1 MLKTTKNNQLWMVT
15 QPDHAEVAGY
25 LAAHWGND
33 HFARPGHYAPAPDAE
48 RLSAEVIFAVAQ
60 HDNGWWEWEATPDV
74 SAADGFPLDLSE
86 VLKDQQA
93 GMNRW
98 RNGLRRFAQSPLPNL
113 LIEESR
119 RFGRHTTVVVITP
132 SAAQDWALNL
142 MSLQG
147 RGVKVAAVLLEADT
161 FGGSMSP
168 LDVYGTLAAGGV
180 YAYTVKRHD
189 DLSRALSEGGDPMLG
204 RIAPAKK

>member
-48 RLSAEVIFAVAQ
+48 RLRAEVIFAVAQ

-74 SAADGFPLDLSE
+74 SAVDGFPLDLSE

-113 LIEESR
+113 I
-119 RFGRHTTVVVITP
+119 P
-132 SAAQDWALNL
+132 SANPPSRGLGDDAFELHDVPRQGWSDRVTIRVTPHGNGRLELDPYPFDVDPLPVVLPARVAKLPADKPAHLQSWWNAAEPQ
-142 MSLQG
+142 SLH
-147 RGVKVAAVLLEADT
+147 
-161 FGGSMSP
+161 F
-168 LDVYGTLAAGGV
+168 TLC
-180 YAYTVKRHD
+180 H
-189 DLSRALSEGGDPMLG
+189 
-204 RIAPAKK
+204 AKS